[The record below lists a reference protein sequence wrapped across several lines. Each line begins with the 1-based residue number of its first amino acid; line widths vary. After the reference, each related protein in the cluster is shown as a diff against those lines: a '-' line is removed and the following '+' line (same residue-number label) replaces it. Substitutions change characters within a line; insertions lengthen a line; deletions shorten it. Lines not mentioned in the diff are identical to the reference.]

1 MRAQNFETAARASNY
16 HYYVGPGFQHTTFG
30 DPKVYDATTGN
41 VPTFVS
47 WVEALLAGSP
57 DWVDV
62 VCEDCG
68 QRVDT
73 DPSVPPGAPPPFDV
87 DGSIV
92 CDPPAPE

>member
-1 MRAQNFETAARASNY
+1 
-16 HYYVGPGFQHTTFG
+16 
-30 DPKVYDATTGN
+30 
-41 VPTFVS
+41 
-47 WVEALLAGSP
+47 
-57 DWVDV
+57 VDV

-87 DGSIV
+87 DGNIV